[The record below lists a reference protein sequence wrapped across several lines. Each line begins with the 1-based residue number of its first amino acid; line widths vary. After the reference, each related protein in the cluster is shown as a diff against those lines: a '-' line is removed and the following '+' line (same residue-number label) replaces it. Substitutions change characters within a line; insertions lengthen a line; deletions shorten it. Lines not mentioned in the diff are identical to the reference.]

1 MFQILSNLIAMIQCT
16 YQMVVAEG
24 GAILDVLCKRS
35 IYSNR
40 INSHLTPELPA
51 CNIVKRIL

>member
-1 MFQILSNLIAMIQCT
+1 MHFKIYKDLYNRVRDLWLAGCGLLGM

-40 INSHLTPELPA
+40 TVI
-51 CNIVKRIL
+51 

>member
-1 MFQILSNLIAMIQCT
+1 MHNFRILISVVFGHDTSNTVQLDSNDLRCT

-40 INSHLTPELPA
+40 TVI
-51 CNIVKRIL
+51 